1 MASQC
6 SGLHLNS
13 TIVPPTRIRL
23 RMCGHWRQPCG
34 HSSAG
39 AAHSRIRSVTIV
51 LPRWLPES
59 MRGAFV
65 GFLARMPRRNL
76 SAFCA
81 TRCSWIPGRG
91 LHQRLNWAV
100 SFKIFRPSWGARSP
114 RWSCVTV
121 IPWAVSGLMA
131 LRLAPL
137 MTERLRG
144 GLSRAKIPRMRLK
157 MRQPVYVRCR
167 RSMPSERVCVLL
179 PLTWG
184 RLPHPPPPR
193 PLPPPPRPLPLRL
206 LP

>member
-23 RMCGHWRQPCG
+23 RTCGRWQQPCG

-39 AAHSRIRSVTIV
+39 AAHSRIRLVTIV
-51 LPRWLPES
+51 PPRWLLES
-59 MRGAFV
+59 MRGASV
-65 GFLARMPRRNL
+65 GFLARMPRRNS

-81 TRCSWIPGRG
+81 TRCSWTLGRG
-91 LHQRLNWAV
+91 RRQRLNSAG

-114 RWSCVTV
+114 RWSCVTG
-121 IPWAVSGLMA
+121 IPWAVSGLMV
-131 LRLAPL
+131 LRPAPL

-144 GLSRAKIPRMRLK
+144 VVFRAKIPRMRLK
-157 MRQPVYVRCR
+157 MRQPVCVRCL
-167 RSMPSERVCVLL
+167 RSMPSEPVCVHL
-179 PLTWG
+179 PLTWV
-184 RLPHPPPPR
+184 RLPLLPLPR
-193 PLPPPPRPLPLRL
+193 PQPLRL